1 MFLNFISISLDKF
14 YKKIENVIVLA
25 GIFCL
30 TIDCKPDA
38 FLLVASHVGDVTCV
52 DCRVLP
58 HGGGDQ
64 QRVGRSHVVPAGK
77 EESNADSRKEFNE
90 VFL

>member
-1 MFLNFISISLDKF
+1 MTFLTMLLCLLGFPF
-14 YKKIENVIVLA
+14 
-25 GIFCL
+25 L

-38 FLLVASHVGDVTCV
+38 FLLIASYVGDVTSV

-58 HGGGDQ
+58 HSGGDQ

-77 EESNADSRKEFNE
+77 EESNAEFKERIQ
-90 VFL
+90 

>member
-1 MFLNFISISLDKF
+1 MKFLTMLLCLLGFPF
-14 YKKIENVIVLA
+14 
-25 GIFCL
+25 L

-38 FLLVASHVGDVTCV
+38 FLLVASYVGDITCV

-58 HGGGDQ
+58 HGGGNQ

-77 EESNADSRKEFNE
+77 AESNAEFKERIE
-90 VFL
+90 